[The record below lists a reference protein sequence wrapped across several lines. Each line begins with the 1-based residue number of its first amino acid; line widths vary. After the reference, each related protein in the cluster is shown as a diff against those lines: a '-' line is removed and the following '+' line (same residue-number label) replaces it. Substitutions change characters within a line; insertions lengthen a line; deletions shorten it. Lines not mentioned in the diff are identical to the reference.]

1 MPKVDVYNSQK
12 EKVGEVELPEDIYAV
27 PVKVGLLHEVVRWQ
41 MARWRAGTAC
51 TKTRGEVRGGGRK
64 PWPQKHTGRARQGSI
79 RAPHWVGGGVVF
91 GPKPRSYE
99 FKLNKKVRRLALKMA
114 LSNRVAAGHC
124 YVVSD
129 FGLEDQPK
137 TKRFLE
143 FLKRFGTQN
152 ALVVV
157 PERDR
162 VAELSARNLPQVKV
176 LAVEGLNVY
185 DILKH
190 EYLILKQDALSK
202 IEERLRRAR

>member
-41 MARWRAGTAC
+41 RARWRAGTAC

-114 LSNRVAAGHC
+114 LSNRVSVGHV
-124 YVVSD
+124 YVVTD
-129 FGLEDQPK
+129 FGLGDKPK
-137 TKRFLE
+137 TKQFLE
-143 FLKRFGTQN
+143 FLNRFGTQN

-157 PERDR
+157 PERDL
-162 VAELSARNLPQVKV
+162 VAEYSARNLPKVKV

-185 DILKH
+185 DILDH
-190 EYLILKQDALSK
+190 EYLILRQDALPK

>member
-41 MARWRAGTAC
+41 RARWRAGTAC

-91 GPKPRSYE
+91 GPKPRSYA

-114 LSNRVAAGHC
+114 LSNRVAVGNV
-124 YVVSD
+124 YVVTD
-129 FGLEDQPK
+129 FGLDERPK
-137 TKRFLE
+137 TKKMLE
-143 FLKRFGTQN
+143 FLDRFGTQN

-157 PERDR
+157 PERDL
-162 VAELSARNLPQVKV
+162 VAEMSARNLPKVKV

-185 DILKH
+185 DILDH
-190 EYLILKQDALSK
+190 EYLILKQDALPK

>member
-1 MPKVDVYNSQK
+1 MATVTVVNNKN
-12 EKVGEVELPEDIYAV
+12 EKVGEVDLREDIFNV

-64 PWPQKHTGRARQGSI
+64 PWRQKGTGRARQGSI

-99 FKLNKKVRRLALKMA
+99 FKLNKKQRRLALKMA
-114 LSNRVAAGHC
+114 LSARAKEGKLL
-124 YVVSD
+124 VVDD
-129 FGLEDQPK
+129 FGLSEIK
-137 TKRFLE
+137 TKKFVE
-143 FLKRFGTQN
+143 FLKNLGVDD

-157 PERDR
+157 PERDEI
-162 VAELSARNLPQVKV
+162 VEKSARNLPKVKV

-185 DILKH
+185 DILDY
-190 EYLILKQDALSK
+190 EYLIIKREALPK
-202 IEERLRRAR
+202 IEERLSK

>member
-41 MARWRAGTAC
+41 RARWRAGTAC

-91 GPKPRSYE
+91 GPKPRSYA

-114 LSNRVAAGHC
+114 LSNRVAVGNV
-124 YVVSD
+124 YVVTD
-129 FGLEDQPK
+129 FGLDERPK
-137 TKRFLE
+137 TKKMLE
-143 FLKRFGTQN
+143 FLDRFGTRN

-157 PERDR
+157 PERDL
-162 VAELSARNLPQVKV
+162 VAEMSARNLPKVKV

-185 DILKH
+185 DILDH
-190 EYLILKQDALSK
+190 EYLILKQDALPK